1 MTARES
7 AVLAMAAQLAF
18 IFGDIAARTG
28 PEHRPGP
35 SHDTK
40 VCGRAHRGLRSLRP
54 KLRLEIAVIDR
65 SFGRKPR
72 WSTAVCG

>member
-7 AVLAMAAQLAF
+7 AVLAMAVQLAV

-35 SHDTK
+35 SNDTK
-40 VCGRAHRGLRSLRP
+40 VCG
-54 KLRLEIAVIDR
+54 KV
-65 SFGRKPR
+65 
-72 WSTAVCG
+72 